1 MPVFIHPDGSARKL
15 LFRVPGEGGKPMKWT
30 GLYLVG
36 YVVLLV
42 GGLLAL
48 WKIGVLAS
56 IGPTWTAIGVVIA
69 IGLGIMMSV
78 ANSGKKE
85 TIEVDKG

>member
-1 MPVFIHPDGSARKL
+1 
-15 LFRVPGEGGKPMKWT
+15 MKWT
-30 GLYLVG
+30 GIYLVG
-36 YVVLLV
+36 YVILLI

-48 WKIGVLAS
+48 WKTGVLAS
-56 IGPTWTAIGVVIA
+56 IGPVWTAIGVVIA

-85 TIEVDKG
+85 TIEVDKS

>member
-1 MPVFIHPDGSARKL
+1 
-15 LFRVPGEGGKPMKWT
+15 MKWT

-48 WKIGVLAS
+48 WKSGLMAS
-56 IGPTWTAIGVVIA
+56 IGPVWTAIGVVIL
-69 IGLGIMMSV
+69 IGIGIMLAV
-78 ANSGKKE
+78 ANSGEKK
-85 TIEVDKG
+85 TIEVDRS